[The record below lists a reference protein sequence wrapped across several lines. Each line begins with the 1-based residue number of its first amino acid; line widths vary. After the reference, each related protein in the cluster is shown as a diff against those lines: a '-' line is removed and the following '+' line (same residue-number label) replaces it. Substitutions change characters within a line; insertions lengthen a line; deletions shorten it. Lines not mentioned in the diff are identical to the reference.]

1 MYFLTRHFLG
11 HLTRHRCSNISAPSF
26 IMLNVF
32 CVCGNRIAEMV
43 SQIIWAFFPLY
54 HIYTSMVRG
63 KMYSS

>member
-11 HLTRHRCSNISAPSF
+11 HLTRHRCPLLHHAECFLCP
-26 IMLNVF
+26 
-32 CVCGNRIAEMV
+32 GNRIAEMV